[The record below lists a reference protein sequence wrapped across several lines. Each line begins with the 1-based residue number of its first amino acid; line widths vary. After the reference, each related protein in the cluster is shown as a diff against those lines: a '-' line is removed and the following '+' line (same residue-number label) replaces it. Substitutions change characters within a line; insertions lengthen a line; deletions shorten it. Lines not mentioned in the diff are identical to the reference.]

1 MQRGELIFGGQQVLK
16 CAIRQADQSE
26 AGAQVSRQV
35 AHVALGDRDAT
46 PDLLGKVRPTLPGLG
61 DHVGGQLEAGDV
73 DAGCGHG
80 EQGTSRATAGFEN
93 RAAAG

>member
-35 AHVALGDRDAT
+35 AHVALGDRDPL
-46 PDLLGKVRPTLPGLG
+46 PDRFRKTGTALPGLS

-73 DAGCGHG
+73 DAGCSHG